1 MYNSKYV
8 IAGIIL
14 FVAIFTSPFW
24 LNIFSAKYDYPELA
38 KPVGKNGKLLNVSSR
53 KNGCAPTICHFSS
66 NGVIKPFVKKNVSM
80 FPAQVKN
87 GKQACRKLVWLA
99 ILITIIFAKSV
110 TTKTLLSLI
119 VGIVT
124 FSLRGINNE
133 C

>member
-38 KPVGKNGKLLNVSSR
+38 KPVGKNGETLECVEPKEWMRANHMSLLM
-53 KNGCAPTICHFSS
+53 

-99 ILITIIFAKSV
+99 ILITIILQKVSRP
-110 TTKTLLSLI
+110 K
-119 VGIVT
+119 
-124 FSLRGINNE
+124 R